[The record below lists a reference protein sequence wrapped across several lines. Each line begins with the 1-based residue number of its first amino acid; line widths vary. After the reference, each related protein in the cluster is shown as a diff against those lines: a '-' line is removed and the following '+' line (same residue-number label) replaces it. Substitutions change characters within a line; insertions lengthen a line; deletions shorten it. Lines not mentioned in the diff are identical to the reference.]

1 MVFSYSE
8 KSQTINTIRSADWPV
23 PGAAAPPI
31 ETPRMRLASA
41 PRRLT
46 LAGLLATT
54 LLAAALPAAAQD
66 YPARPIRIIA
76 PFPTGTGPDANTREI
91 AAEMTKVLG
100 QTVLVENKPGAST
113 MIGMTAG
120 AAAAPDGYTLVMGST
135 TSMSVVPHLYSKVPY
150 RHDKDFAPISL
161 VGLLNT
167 ALIANAGVKEN
178 VARDLVT
185 RLKAEPDAVVAAT
198 SGVGSYS
205 HLAGEWF
212 AAGAGVKLR
221 FIPYATTSPYTDL
234 VGGQQVQLMF
244 DALPAAI
251 GNVKAGKLKV
261 LALTGK
267 ARHPRFPDVPTFA
280 EAGITPYS
288 PTAWIG
294 LFAPAGT
301 PKAIVDRLAEAMQK
315 ATAQNPALIDKWLG
329 YGGELRSMTPEAF
342 TAFLKEDNA
351 LWGAAI
357 GKAGIKL
364 D

>member
-1 MVFSYSE
+1 MPHRPL
-8 KSQTINTIRSADWPV
+8 KIGRRPALLSA
-23 PGAAAPPI
+23 
-31 ETPRMRLASA
+31 
-41 PRRLT
+41 
-46 LAGLLATT
+46 
-54 LLAAALPAAAQD
+54 LAAALGLSGALLATPALAQD
-66 YPARPIRIIA
+66 YPNKPIRIIA

-91 AAEMTKVLG
+91 AAELSKVLG
-100 QTVLVENKPGAST
+100 QPVVVENKPGASS
-113 MIGMTAG
+113 MIGMAAA

-135 TSMSVVPHLYSKVPY
+135 TSMSVVPHLYNKVPY
-150 RHDKDFAPISL
+150 KADKDFVPISV

-167 ALIANAGVKEN
+167 ALIANAGIKEHSAKEL
-178 VARDLVT
+178 VA
-185 RLKAEPDAVVAAT
+185 RLKADPDAAVAAT

-212 AAGAGVKLR
+212 ASGAGVKIR

-267 ARHPRFPDVPTFA
+267 TRHPKFPDVPTFA
-280 EAGITPYS
+280 ELGLVNYS

-301 PKAIVDRLAEAMQK
+301 PKPIVDKLADAMQK
-315 ATAQNPALIDKWLG
+315 AAVQNPALIEKWQS
-329 YGGELRSMTPEAF
+329 YGGELKAMTPEAF
-342 TAFLKEDNA
+342 AAFLKEDNA
-351 LWGAAI
+351 LWGQAI
-357 GKAGIKL
+357 AKAGIKL

>member
-1 MVFSYSE
+1 MPHLPL
-8 KSQTINTIRSADWPV
+8 KIGRRPALLSA
-23 PGAAAPPI
+23 
-31 ETPRMRLASA
+31 
-41 PRRLT
+41 
-46 LAGLLATT
+46 
-54 LLAAALPAAAQD
+54 LAAALGRSGVLLAAPALAQD
-66 YPARPIRIIA
+66 YPNKPIRIIA

-91 AAEMTKVLG
+91 AAELSKVLG
-100 QTVLVENKPGAST
+100 QPVVVENKPGASS
-113 MIGMTAG
+113 MIGMAAG

-135 TSMSVVPHLYSKVPY
+135 TSMSVVPHLYNKVPY
-150 RHDKDFAPISL
+150 KADKDFVPISV

-167 ALIANAGVKEN
+167 ALIATAGIKEHSAKEL
-178 VARDLVT
+178 VA

-212 AAGAGVKLR
+212 ASGAGVKIR
-221 FIPYATTSPYTDL
+221 FVPYATTSPYTDL
-234 VGGQQVQLMF
+234 VGGEQVQLMF

-267 ARHPRFPDVPTFA
+267 TRHPKFPDVPTFA
-280 EAGITPYS
+280 ELGLVNYS

-301 PKAIVDRLAEAMQK
+301 PKPIVDKLADAMQK
-315 ATAQNPALIDKWLG
+315 AAAQNPALIEKWQS
-329 YGGELRSMTPEAF
+329 YGGELKAMTPEAF
-342 TAFLKEDNA
+342 AAFLKEDNA
-351 LWGAAI
+351 LWGQAI
-357 GKAGIKL
+357 AKTGVKL